1 MAQTWINIK
10 DVPDVIDAVIG
21 SENEGLEKMTE
32 MQHIVVESD
41 SGEENDELGDDV
53 EIEQHKVTPIDEV
66 ISALDCLKQFI
77 EQNELPD

>member
-1 MAQTWINIK
+1 
-10 DVPDVIDAVIG
+10 
-21 SENEGLEKMTE
+21 MTE

-53 EIEQHKVTPIDEV
+53 EIEQHKVTLPDEV

>member
-1 MAQTWINIK
+1 MTKTWVNIK

-21 SENEGLEKMTE
+21 SENVGLGKMTE

-53 EIEQHKVTPIDEV
+53 EIEQHKVTSPDEV
-66 ISALDCLKQFI
+66 ISALDCLK
-77 EQNELPD
+77 

>member
-1 MAQTWINIK
+1 MAKIWVNIK

>member
-1 MAQTWINIK
+1 
-10 DVPDVIDAVIG
+10 
-21 SENEGLEKMTE
+21 MTE

-53 EIEQHKVTPIDEV
+53 EIEQHKVTSPDEV

-77 EQNELPD
+77 EQNEVPD